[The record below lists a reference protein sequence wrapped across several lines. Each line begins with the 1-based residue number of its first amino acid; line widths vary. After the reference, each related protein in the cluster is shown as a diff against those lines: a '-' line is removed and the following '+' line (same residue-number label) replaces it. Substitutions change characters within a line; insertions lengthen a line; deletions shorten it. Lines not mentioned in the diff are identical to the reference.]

1 MQFSRYI
8 QSPGQ
13 PQCLVNCCSLMENL
27 TMFYLNFFP
36 DYYCGFP
43 SELAMLLFKQ
53 NFSSQLREAFSQSL
67 LEREGSSP
75 KIIAEDAELEVNYTS
90 VAILSPFF
98 RGLVTSLPTCCSPLH
113 LSLPGTTASSVQLFF
128 SLLADGTTKEVK
140 I

>member
-1 MQFSRYI
+1 
-8 QSPGQ
+8 
-13 PQCLVNCCSLMENL
+13 MENL

-98 RGLVTSLPTCCSPLH
+98 RGLMTSLPTYCNPLH